1 MIKTESKFS
10 RLMRRP
16 EALCVVALLILL
28 AYNFFFT
35 SGFFNIEMKDGHLYG
50 SLIDIL
56 RRGAPLY
63 FMAMGMTLVIATGS
77 TDVSVGSIAAIAG
90 TMAARLIGGE
100 FSYSSPAQ
108 QVSQTPFPIAIIA
121 ALAIATLCGIWNGF
135 LVAQL
140 GIQALVAT
148 LMLQVAG
155 RGIAQ
160 LITDG
165 LIITVYYKPFFF
177 FGSGYV
183 LALPFSLYVVV
194 LVAIILFLFTKKTSY
209 GLFLESSGS
218 NRSASRYVGLKVKQ
232 TIWVA
237 FAISGLMAGIAGLLI
252 ASEVKSAD
260 ANNAGLYYELDAI
273 LAVVLGGNSM
283 KGGRFSIAGSLI
295 GAMFVQALTTTIY
308 MKGVPSET
316 ILVVKAVAVVI
327 VGLIQVT
334 DFGKSFAR
342 LRGRFGKQPEM
353 EAGK

>member
-1 MIKTESKFS
+1 MLNNENRFS
-10 RLMRRP
+10 RLMKRP
-16 EALCVVALLILL
+16 EMLCIVALLLL
-28 AYNFFFT
+28 LVYNLFFT
-35 SGFFNIEMKDGHLYG
+35 SGFFNIEIKDGHLYG

-77 TDVSVGSIAAIAG
+77 TDVSVGAIAAISAS
-90 TMAARLIGGE
+90 TAARLIGGE
-100 FSYSSPAQ
+100 FDYSSGAENL
-108 QVSQTPFPIAIIA
+108 SQTPFPIAILV
-121 ALAIATLCGIWNGF
+121 ALGVATLCGVWNGF

-165 LIITVYYKPFFF
+165 LIITVYYKPFFV
-177 FGSGYV
+177 FGSGY
-183 LALPFSLYVVV
+183 LFGLPVSLYI
-194 LVAIILFLFTKKTSY
+194 VAAVAFFISTFTRKTSY
-209 GLFLESSGS
+209 GLFLESAGS
-218 NRSASRYVGLKVKQ
+218 SRSASRYVGLKVKR

-237 FAISGLMAGIAGLLI
+237 FAISGLMAGIAGILI

-273 LAVVLGGNSM
+273 LSVVLGGNSM
-283 KGGRFSIAGSLI
+283 KGGRFSLAGSLI
-295 GAMFVQALTTTIY
+295 GAVFVQALTTTIY

-316 ILVVKAVAVVI
+316 ILVVKALAVVI

-334 DFGKSFAR
+334 DFHAFF
-342 LRGRFGKQPEM
+342 GRIKDRFSKKPGL
-353 EAGK
+353 EAGR